1 MVRLWK
7 ALPLTLA
14 LVALS
19 IATSSCS
26 SGGTA
31 QMRVINAI
39 PDASSALDVEFNTSK
54 VNSSPIAFDSVYPPA
69 ATPANYFGV
78 STGADTIEVLLTGTT
93 KNPIIESSSESLTG
107 GDYYTVVL
115 AGFVNSPAAAYLISD
130 NNLGLTSGTV
140 KYRVINASAAS
151 IAQYANGFDIY
162 ILPQGQVI
170 HGIPQISGLTL
181 GQAGPGYLTFNY
193 AAEYT
198 VWVTQNKSTLPLFSN
213 TLTPNNPQIT
223 TLVIVDESTPNGFM
237 VSPNMLT
244 LIDQQ

>member
-93 KNPIIESSSESLTG
+93 KNPIIESSSEKLDGRGLLHRGSGWIREFARGRLPDLRQQPG
-107 GDYYTVVL
+107 ADLGD
-115 AGFVNSPAAAYLISD
+115 GEISRHQ
-130 NNLGLTSGTV
+130 
-140 KYRVINASAAS
+140 RVGRLDRTIR
-151 IAQYANGFDIY
+151 QR
-162 ILPQGQVI
+162 V
-170 HGIPQISGLTL
+170 
-181 GQAGPGYLTFNY
+181 
-193 AAEYT
+193 
-198 VWVTQNKSTLPLFSN
+198 
-213 TLTPNNPQIT
+213 
-223 TLVIVDESTPNGFM
+223 
-237 VSPNMLT
+237 
-244 LIDQQ
+244 